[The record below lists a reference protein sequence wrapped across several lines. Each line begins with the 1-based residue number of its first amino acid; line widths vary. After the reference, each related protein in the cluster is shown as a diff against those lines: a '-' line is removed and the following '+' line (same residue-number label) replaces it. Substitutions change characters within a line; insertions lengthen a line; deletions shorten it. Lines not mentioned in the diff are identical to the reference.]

1 MLYTKLFGKT
11 SKNITTDANS
21 VNARLLSRAGFI
33 QKQLSGVYNYLPLG
47 LRVLRKI
54 QQVIRQEMDAIG
66 GQEILMPVLS
76 QEKSW
81 MTTDRHHMDVL
92 FHLQS
97 QAGTSLVLNPTHEEI
112 VTPLVKKQTL
122 SYKDLPV
129 AVYQIQDK
137 FRDEPRAKSG
147 LLRGREFNM
156 KDLYSFHKDSKG
168 LDSFYQ
174 VAQEAYFKI
183 FSRLDLKPTVL
194 TFSSGGSFSKYSH
207 EFQTISS
214 TGEDTIHYCPKC
226 KIAVNKEII
235 KEQPSCPQCSNSKL
249 ELKKSIEVG
258 NIFKLGDKF
267 SSAFNFSYQDE
278 QGKTHPVIMGCYGI
292 GPSRIMGAI
301 AETSHDKNGL
311 IWPASVAPYQVHLI
325 GLDLFK
331 AKIKKQAQDLYR
343 QLLKQN
349 IEVLYDDRPQIS
361 AGAKF
366 ADADLVG
373 IPTRLVISQRSLKEG
388 GVELKYRHSD
398 KTEIFSDQ
406 KVIAKIK

>member
-1 MLYTKLFGKT
+1 MLYSQLFGKT
-11 SKNITTDANS
+11 SKNITVDADS
-21 VNARLLSRAGFI
+21 INAQLLSRAGFI

-47 LRVLRKI
+47 LKVLRKI
-54 QQVIRQEMDAIG
+54 QQIIRQEMDTIG

-81 MTTDRHHMDVL
+81 ITTKRHQMPVL

-97 QAGTSLVLNPTHEEI
+97 QAGTSLVLNPTHEEV
-112 VTPLVKKQTL
+112 VTPLVKKHTL

-129 AVYQIQDK
+129 SVYQIQDK

-156 KDLYSFHKDSKG
+156 KDLYSFHKDSKD

-174 VAQEAYFKI
+174 LAQKAYFKI
-183 FSRLDLKPTVL
+183 FSRLELKPTVL

-207 EFQTISS
+207 EFQTISP

-226 KIAVNKEII
+226 QIAVNKEII
-235 KEQPSCPQCSNSKL
+235 SEQSSCPQCDNHKL

-267 SSAFNFSYQDE
+267 SSAFNFSYQDKR
-278 QGKTHPVIMGCYGI
+278 GKTHPVVMGCYGI

-311 IWPASVAPYQVHLI
+311 IWPASVAPYQVHLL
-325 GLDLFK
+325 GLDLF
-331 AKIKKQAQDLYR
+331 APEIKKQADKLYR
-343 QLLKQN
+343 QLQKQN
-349 IEVLYDDRPQIS
+349 TEVLYDDRVNVS

-366 ADADLVG
+366 ADADLIG
-373 IPTRLVISQRSLKEG
+373 IPIRLVISQRSLQKG
-388 GVELKYRHSD
+388 GLELKYRHSD
-398 KTEIFSDQ
+398 KSGILSVDQ
-406 KVIAKIK
+406 VITKIK

>member
-1 MLYTKLFGKT
+1 MFYSQLFGKA
-11 SKNITTDANS
+11 SKNITTDADS
-21 VNARLLSRAGFI
+21 INAQLLSRAGFI

-47 LRVLRKI
+47 LKVLRKI
-54 QQVIRQEMDAIG
+54 QQVIRQEMNAIG

-76 QEKSW
+76 QEESW
-81 MTTDRHHMDVL
+81 ITTKRQHMDVL

-112 VTPLVKKQTL
+112 VTPLVKKHTL

-156 KDLYSFHKDSKG
+156 KDLYSFHQDSKD

-174 VAQEAYFKI
+174 TAQKAYFKI
-183 FSRLDLKPTVL
+183 FSRLNLEPTVL

-207 EFQTISS
+207 EFQTISP

-235 KEQPSCPQCSNSKL
+235 KEQPSCPQCHNHQL

-267 SSAFNFSYQDE
+267 SSAFNFSYQDK

-301 AETSHDKNGL
+301 AETSHDKNVSGY
-311 IWPASVAPYQVHLI
+311 ISSNI
-325 GLDLFK
+325 SDLF
-331 AKIKKQAQDLYR
+331 
-343 QLLKQN
+343 
-349 IEVLYDDRPQIS
+349 
-361 AGAKF
+361 
-366 ADADLVG
+366 
-373 IPTRLVISQRSLKEG
+373 EG
-388 GVELKYRHSD
+388 
-398 KTEIFSDQ
+398 F
-406 KVIAKIK
+406 